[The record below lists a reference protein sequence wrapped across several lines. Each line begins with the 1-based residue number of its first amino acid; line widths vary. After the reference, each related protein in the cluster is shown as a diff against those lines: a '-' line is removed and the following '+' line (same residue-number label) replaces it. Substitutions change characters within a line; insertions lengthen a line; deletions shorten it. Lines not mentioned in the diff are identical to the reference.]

1 MILPNETAE
10 LKMNA
15 QILLV
20 EDEPG
25 LVLTLT
31 DLFRGEG
38 YEVETA
44 LEWRNRFAP
53 RAHPPAFGN
62 CSGRDAPP
70 KKWL

>member
-15 QILLV
+15 RILLV

-44 LEWRNRFAP
+44 LDGETGLS
-53 RAHPPAFGN
+53 RALTA
-62 CSGRDAPP
+62 RIR
-70 KKWL
+70 